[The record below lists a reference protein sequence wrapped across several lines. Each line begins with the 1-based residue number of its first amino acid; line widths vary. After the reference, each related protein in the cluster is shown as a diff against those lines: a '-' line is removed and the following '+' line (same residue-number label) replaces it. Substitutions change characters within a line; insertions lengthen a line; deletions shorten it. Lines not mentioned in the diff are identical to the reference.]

1 MFFNKL
7 AVSSNNHYEPVSKK
21 NYRPYHIFKEKSI
34 YKAFN
39 FAYDMSF
46 GFKGEHR
53 KYRSGGSI
61 HRKNGEIFINT
72 FQGKLA
78 EMGIYNVFYKNKIN
92 IDEPDFETYGLG
104 IWDKYDFK
112 AGDKKISVKSTKNY
126 GQLMLL
132 ETKDWTKD
140 AMYKPNIS
148 NENSFYDY
156 FILVRIAPSGED
168 IMKHKRILYEN
179 EYDKESLFKIISNK
193 NWSYDIPGF
202 ITHDELEYII
212 RNKYIIEK
220 DAILGTKTT
229 MDAENYYIQAGDM
242 HSIDEIFNLIDNRSN
257 DKVLL
262 PV

>member
-1 MFFNKL
+1 MFFKKL
-7 AVSSNNHYEPVSKK
+7 AVSSNNHYEAVSKK
-21 NYRPYHIFKEKSI
+21 KYIPYHFFKEKSI
-34 YKAFN
+34 DKAFN

-61 HRKNGEIFINT
+61 NRKNGEIFINT

-78 EMGIYNVFYKNKIN
+78 EMGIYNVFYKNKMN

-104 IWDKYDFK
+104 TWDKYDFK

-132 ETKDWTKD
+132 ETKDWTLD
-140 AMYKPNIS
+140 AMYKPNIF

-168 IMKHKRILYEN
+168 IMKHERLLYQN
-179 EYDKESLFKIISNK
+179 ECDKESLHKIILNK
-193 NWSYDIPGF
+193 KWSYDIPGF

-212 RNKYIIEK
+212 KNNYIIEK
-220 DAILGTKTT
+220 NAILGIKTK
-229 MDAENYYIQAGDM
+229 MDAENYYIQAGEM
-242 HSIDEIFNLIDNRSN
+242 HSIDEIFVLINNESK
-257 DKVLL
+257 DKILL
-262 PV
+262 PI